1 MLSAPVCKRSAIL
14 GKARHTAK
22 MLSIAR
28 PYRSRLA
35 RHALMAIAFNCA
47 IAFTITA
54 FGNQSLMQ
62 NMVYSQLIGLSIWA
76 LIDVGRHLLHPQG
89 SLNMRQVVVLTLVG
103 SLVGYFLGS
112 AAGDMVM
119 GHPLLGGWQ
128 IAPKSMAGFLL
139 MSLVA
144 GFVLVYFFM
153 SREVLMQARNERELA
168 QRQATEA
175 QLKLLQS
182 QLDPH
187 MLFNTL
193 ANLRALITHDPQRA
207 TSMLDQLVD
216 FLRATLSASRTQ
228 EHSLQAEFDR
238 LADYLALMQIRMG
251 ARLSYRLD
259 LPAELAQVH
268 VPSLILQSLVENA
281 VLHGLEPQVEG
292 GSVAVSA
299 TRENGQ
305 LVLRVQDDGAG
316 CAPEALRE
324 GFGLAQVRER
334 LASRYGTLATM
345 DFIASH
351 ADSMPGSSQ
360 KSLKNAGCTVRVS
373 IPLPT

>member
-1 MLSAPVCKRSAIL
+1 
-14 GKARHTAK
+14 
-22 MLSIAR
+22 
-28 PYRSRLA
+28 
-35 RHALMAIAFNCA
+35 
-47 IAFTITA
+47 
-54 FGNQSLMQ
+54 
-62 NMVYSQLIGLSIWA
+62 VYSQLIGLSIWA

-112 AAGDMVM
+112 AGGDLVM
-119 GHPLLGGWQ
+119 GHQLLGGWQ

-193 ANLRALITHDPQRA
+193 ANLRALIAHDPHRA
-207 TSMLDQLVD
+207 TIMLDQLVD

-228 EHSLQAEFDR
+228 EQSLQAEFAR
-238 LADYLALMQIRMG
+238 LRDYLALMQIRMG
-251 ARLSYRLD
+251 TRLSYRLD
-259 LPAELAQVH
+259 LPDELAQVN

-281 VLHGLEPQVEG
+281 VLHGLEPQLAG
-292 GSVAVSA
+292 GSITVLAS
-299 TRENGQ
+299 REGNQ

-334 LASRYGTLATM
+334 LASRYGSLATM
-345 DFIASH
+345 DFVALQ
-351 ADSMPGSSQ
+351 ADSMPGNGQ
-360 KSLKNAGCTVRVS
+360 KGFKNAGCSVRLS